1 MTSARRYG
9 ISATVF
15 VLVAIFA
22 ARSGAAGDEG
32 EKVRAYVGGEAV
44 TSGELDELAR
54 GAMADS
60 GAEER
65 LRYAIKRRALVQRAL
80 KEGVYRDKSYQE
92 RMRELRE
99 EALVRTLLEKKSREL
114 AGKIT
119 VTDKEVDVFAGRM
132 CYTVTFMEKEFGE
145 MRHAERF
152 MAQGILGKPQE
163 WDGEVTVV
171 GCEGIGPLMADA
183 VFSMEEGEE
192 KAVARG
198 RRFTVVRLIEKKKTV
213 DVTELPD
220 RRRIR
225 EYLIEKKTAE
235 ALDAWVDEVVGEARV
250 RYVGGPDAK

>member
-80 KEGVYRDKSYQE
+80 KEGVYRDKS
-92 RMRELRE
+92 
-99 EALVRTLLEKKSREL
+99 
-114 AGKIT
+114 
-119 VTDKEVDVFAGRM
+119 
-132 CYTVTFMEKEFGE
+132 
-145 MRHAERF
+145 
-152 MAQGILGKPQE
+152 
-163 WDGEVTVV
+163 
-171 GCEGIGPLMADA
+171 
-183 VFSMEEGEE
+183 
-192 KAVARG
+192 
-198 RRFTVVRLIEKKKTV
+198 
-213 DVTELPD
+213 
-220 RRRIR
+220 
-225 EYLIEKKTAE
+225 
-235 ALDAWVDEVVGEARV
+235 
-250 RYVGGPDAK
+250 